1 MSDRKYRQPGYQD
14 RGRETSEKREPPR
27 PKDSLEGP
35 RAMQMPGTRS
45 VSRCAQCGTVLP
57 AMVENLAQCPKC
69 GAALHT
75 CKQCTYFDPGSR
87 FECRQP
93 VPERVARKDAANNYL
108 LLDEGHGGKR
118 NVRGCGSRRR
128 CAQGLRKPVQEIA
141 YFPSEASE
149 DPARARK

>member
-1 MSDRKYRQPGYQD
+1 MSDRKYRQQGYQD

-93 VPERVARKDAANNYL
+93 VPERVARKDAANNCTYYSMKVTVEKETSAAAGRV
-108 LLDEGHGGKR
+108 D
-118 NVRGCGSRRR
+118 
-128 CAQGLRKPVQEIA
+128 
-141 YFPSEASE
+141 
-149 DPARARK
+149 DARKACENLFKK